1 MSYHFSKT
9 ITGTIDQAKERVT
22 KALQQEGFGV
32 LNEINMST
40 TLYNKLGVEFRPY
53 IILGACN
60 PQFAF
65 KALSH
70 EAHIGTMLPCNVI
83 LQQYEDGKVEISAID
98 PVASMQ
104 AVENEALSNIA
115 MEVQAKMQKVIENI

>member
-32 LNEINMST
+32 LNEINMSA

-115 MEVQAKMQKVIENI
+115 TEVQAKMQKVIENI